1 MVVNELRKSIG
12 KKIILDNF
20 STYMLRKIKLI
31 HQKNDYD
38 MDL

>member
-1 MVVNELRKSIG
+1 M

-20 STYMLRKIKLI
+20 LTYMLRKIKLI
-31 HQKNDYD
+31 HQKNACD